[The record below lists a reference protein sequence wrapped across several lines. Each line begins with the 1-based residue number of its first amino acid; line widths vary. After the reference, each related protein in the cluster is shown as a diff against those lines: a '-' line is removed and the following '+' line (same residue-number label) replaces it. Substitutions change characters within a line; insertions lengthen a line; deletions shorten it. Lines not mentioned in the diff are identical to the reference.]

1 MNDIPLASNIKPMG
15 MNNMAT
21 AVMHGETAIT
31 NTIGDGAHRRYNKKC
46 PRYGNYEY

>member
-1 MNDIPLASNIKPMG
+1 MVTHTTQIKIPLASNIKSMG

-31 NTIGDGAHRRYNKKC
+31 NTIGDGAHRC
-46 PRYGNYEY
+46 